1 MKRMLLMINPISGKR
16 EIRGKLVEVLDTFN
30 RAGYRVETYITKG
43 RGDFS
48 RVAAKAAPHF
58 DVVVVSGGD
67 GSLNEAI
74 SGIMA
79 LPEEQ
84 RPIFG
89 HLPSGSTNDFAK
101 SLRLPDELLPAARA
115 VAHGNT
121 VPVDVGSLNGDS
133 FLYVTG
139 FGALTEISYVT
150 SQEVKN
156 VLGHSA
162 YFLNAARSLWN
173 IRPHYTKVTWEGGEF
188 SGNLLVG
195 IVTNT
200 VSVGGFKGVWG
211 YHMQLGDGLYE
222 MLLVERPP
230 ALTDMPGVLMA
241 VLDGKK
247 TSPYVH
253 KYHIRKAGLSA
264 TCRSTGTRTANLP
277 AVFRRQQSKTI
288 SRLCEFWCRWVDF
301 GFANLLKLI
310 IGALRHSGRV
320 ILWKK
325 NNSSKN

>member
-16 EIRGKLVEVLDTFN
+16 EIRGKLVEIVDIFN

-43 RGDFS
+43 AGDFA
-48 RVAAKAAPHF
+48 RVAKKAAPYF
-58 DVVVVSGGD
+58 DVVTVSGGD

-74 SGIMA
+74 SGIME
-79 LPEEQ
+79 LPAED
-84 RPIFG
+84 RPILG

-101 SLRLPDELLPAARA
+101 SLRLPEGLIPAAKA
-115 VAHGNT
+115 IAHGKT
-121 VPVDVGSLNGDS
+121 VPVDVGALNKES

-150 SQEVKN
+150 SQEIKN

-162 YFLNAARSLWN
+162 YFLNAAKSLWN
-173 IRPHYTKVTWEGGEF
+173 IRPHHTKVTWEDGEF
-188 SGNLLVG
+188 DGDLLVG
-195 IVTNT
+195 ILTNT

-247 TSPYVH
+247 SSPYVH
-253 KYHIRKAGLSA
+253 KRHVRNAEFVCDEPVDWNKDGEFAGRFA
-264 TCRSTGTRTANLP
+264 R
-277 AVFRRQQSKTI
+277 VFVENRQQAV
-288 SRLCEFWCRWVDF
+288 R
-301 GFANLLKLI
+301 
-310 IGALRHSGRV
+310 
-320 ILWKK
+320 ILV
-325 NNSSKN
+325 